1 MLNVIWFLADKLDS
15 MKIRDVPKNGLSVR
29 VATKRLRNPEGRD
42 DNAYLRTVLDRLL
55 GIQLHGEYSIKE
67 EGQERENRDWGAVL
81 ISQWEFQEGGSMVEL
96 LLPPAAIHALRA
108 PHTFAKIEVMATYKL
123 GGHARRLYA
132 ALADKKRMRQTYW
145 EYSTNELRLLF
156 DTRGKYATWGDFRR
170 YVLLP
175 ALDEINDFGTVSV
188 KMTTRKEGRS
198 IVGAR
203 FDWNWKDPHEAT
215 ETMLENE
222 RHAIARRRQEDG
234 RDMPP
239 LSDDVQNKPDDFDKV
254 DFDKWRA
261 KNPDGK
267 FRDYSVD
274 LKRGSTYWRQSAD
287 ERADIAAQILR
298 ETGFRS

>member
-1 MLNVIWFLADKLDS
+1 MLIPSATNAEISPSMLNVIWFLADKLDS
-15 MKIRDVPKNGLSVR
+15 MKIRDVPKNGFSVR
-29 VATKRLRNPEGRD
+29 VPTKRLRNPEGRD

-67 EGQERENRDWGAVL
+67 DGKERETRDWGAVL
-81 ISQWEFQEGGSMVEL
+81 LSQWEFQEGGSMVEL

-145 EYSTNELRLLF
+145 EYTIEELRLLF
-156 DTRGKYATWGDFRR
+156 DTKKKYPKWAKFNAH
-170 YVLLP
+170 VLAP
-175 ALDEINDFGTVSV
+175 ALEEINDFGTVSV

-203 FDWNWKDPHEAT
+203 FDWDWKDPHEAT

-222 RHAIARRRQEDG
+222 RHAMARRKREAA

-239 LSDDVQNKPDDFDKV
+239 LSDEGENVPADFDQG
-254 DFDKWRA
+254 DFEDWKYA
-261 KNPDGK
+261 NPNGL
-267 FRDYSVD
+267 FRNY
-274 LKRGSTYWRQSAD
+274 LKDAERRKKSA
-287 ERADIAAQILR
+287 
-298 ETGFRS
+298 TG